1 MGEEQHAIPYLR
13 ELVVFLAATGLI
25 VPALRRARL
34 NMVLGYLIIGG
45 VIGPFGLG
53 LLAEDV
59 TWLQYVVISDVHGVQ
74 QIAEL
79 GIIFLL
85 FTIGLELSFERLWSL
100 RRMVFGL
107 GSLQVIVS
115 GCAIGFIAYQFGNSV
130 QASIVLGACLA
141 LSSTAIVMRLL
152 GDSGQVASPAG
163 RTAFSVLLFQD
174 LAVVPILFLVGVF
187 GVEAEDGIGAGLL
200 IALFLGRVLLQ
211 PLFRLVGETGSP
223 ELFMAVTLLTV
234 IGMAA
239 VTGGAGLSMPL
250 GAFLAGLL
258 LGETE
263 FKHQIEVDIE
273 PVKGLLLGLFFMSVG
288 MAIDYR
294 LLADDFG
301 WIFAS
306 AVGLILIKAFVLVG
320 LALVMGVTRSAAI
333 EVALLLA
340 QGGEFAFVVVSIAGG
355 HSILPP
361 DVAQFIL
368 IVTTLT
374 MMMTPF
380 IAWAARWLGRRVEGQ
395 DAAKSHAAS
404 LDEIAEIDGHV
415 IVAGYGRVGRMLTSL
430 LERKQ
435 IPYLALDQNMSAI
448 AACRAKGLPVYYG
461 DASHPSML
469 VRAGAE
475 RATALILTMDDPV
488 AAETVTAHARANWAD
503 LPIYARARDVN
514 HARRLTQLGADRAV
528 PENLEASLQ
537 LADEVLTHLGIPTDA
552 VRRLLS
558 EKRDIELVERLSEE
572 RPASL

>member
-1 MGEEQHAIPYLR
+1 
-13 ELVVFLAATGLI
+13 
-25 VPALRRARL
+25 
-34 NMVLGYLIIGG
+34 
-45 VIGPFGLG
+45 
-53 LLAEDV
+53 
-59 TWLQYVVISDVHGVQ
+59 
-74 QIAEL
+74 
-79 GIIFLL
+79 
-85 FTIGLELSFERLWSL
+85 
-100 RRMVFGL
+100 
-107 GSLQVIVS
+107 
-115 GCAIGFIAYQFGNSV
+115 
-130 QASIVLGACLA
+130 
-141 LSSTAIVMRLL
+141 
-152 GDSGQVASPAG
+152 
-163 RTAFSVLLFQD
+163 
-174 LAVVPILFLVGVF
+174 
-187 GVEAEDGIGAGLL
+187 
-200 IALFLGRVLLQ
+200 
-211 PLFRLVGETGSP
+211 
-223 ELFMAVTLLTV
+223 
-234 IGMAA
+234 
-239 VTGGAGLSMPL
+239 
-250 GAFLAGLL
+250 
-258 LGETE
+258 
-263 FKHQIEVDIE
+263 
-273 PVKGLLLGLFFMSVG
+273 
-288 MAIDYR
+288 
-294 LLADDFG
+294 
-301 WIFAS
+301 
-306 AVGLILIKAFVLVG
+306 
-320 LALVMGVTRSAAI
+320 
-333 EVALLLA
+333 LLLA